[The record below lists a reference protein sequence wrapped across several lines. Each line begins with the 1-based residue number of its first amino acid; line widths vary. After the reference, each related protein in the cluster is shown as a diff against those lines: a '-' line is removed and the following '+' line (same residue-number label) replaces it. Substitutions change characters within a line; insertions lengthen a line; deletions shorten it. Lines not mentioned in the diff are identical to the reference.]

1 MQKRGGAGLSVSGF
15 QQSSRVSGFQ
25 TFRRSG
31 FHGFKI
37 NRQSDICIQF
47 QTGNFRKQVCLPRLQ
62 TASVCNQESD
72 STRKQP
78 IIGQPPPAALKSDSR
93 ARVRARARAH
103 FRQTQKLPNGKFKKT
118 RLPAK
123 TPDGPRLQSKIGQP
137 PKTAKNQTAPA
148 SSANIGQP
156 HAIQENG
163 CASKDSGQHPLAIK
177 NRTAPVSSQ
186 TSDSPRNQP

>member
-1 MQKRGGAGLSVSGF
+1 MQGSASQGFNKAPGF
-15 QQSSRVSGFQ
+15 QGFQGFRVEGSRVSGFQ

-93 ARVRARARAH
+93 ARACARVRAHISDRRRN
-103 FRQTQKLPNGKFKKT
+103 FQTGNLRKHVCQSRLRTAPVCNQKSGSPQKQPNIKQPPQAAQISDSRTQFKKT
-118 RLPAK
+118 GVPAK
-123 TPDGPRLQSKIGQP
+123 TPDSTRLQSKIGQP
-137 PKTAKNQTAPA
+137 P
-148 SSANIGQP
+148 
-156 HAIQENG
+156 
-163 CASKDSGQHPLAIK
+163 
-177 NRTAPVSSQ
+177 
-186 TSDSPRNQP
+186 